1 MLVFLTLLS
10 VGAIVAIVVTQEPT
24 AAGVLIV
31 IAAASVATAALA
43 ALLLLRYASA
53 GRSVRARISRFAAL
67 RRGIEL
73 GAIVG
78 LVATLR
84 VIDGLTPLTALF
96 VVLSFAI
103 AEYVLS
109 SGASRS
115 A

>member
-1 MLVFLTLLS
+1 MLVFLLVLS
-10 VGAIVAIVVTQEPT
+10 LGAIAAVVITQEPT
-24 AAGVLIV
+24 PAGVVGV
-31 IAAASVATAALA
+31 IAAASVATAAIG
-43 ALLLLRYASA
+43 ALVLLRYAPL
-53 GRSVRARISRFAAL
+53 GRSIRARVSRFAAL

-73 GAIVG
+73 GAIIG
-78 LVATLR
+78 LIATLR

>member
-1 MLVFLTLLS
+1 MLVFLAVLS
-10 VGAIVAIVVTQEPT
+10 LGAIAALVVTQEPT
-24 AAGVLIV
+24 PAGVLGV
-31 IAAASVATAALA
+31 IAAASVATAALT
-43 ALLLLRYASA
+43 ALILLRYAA
-53 GRSVRARISRFAAL
+53 VGRSVRARISRFAAL

-78 LVATLR
+78 LIATLR
-84 VIDGLTPLTALF
+84 LIDGLTPLTALF

>member
-1 MLVFLTLLS
+1 M
-10 VGAIVAIVVTQEPT
+10 
-24 AAGVLIV
+24 
-31 IAAASVATAALA
+31 ATAALG
-43 ALLLLRYASA
+43 ALVLLRYAGV
-53 GRSVRARISRFAAL
+53 GRSVRARVSRFVAL
-67 RRGIEL
+67 RRGVEL

-78 LVATLR
+78 LIATLR
-84 VIDGLTPLTALF
+84 LIDGLTPLTALF

>member
-1 MLVFLTLLS
+1 MLIFLAVLS
-10 VGAIVAIVVTQEPT
+10 LGAIAAIVVTQEPT
-24 AAGVLIV
+24 PAGVVGV
-31 IAAASVATAALA
+31 IAAASVAAASIG
-43 ALLLLRYASA
+43 ALLLLRYAPV
-53 GRSVRARISRFAAL
+53 GRSVRARVARFAAV

-78 LVATLR
+78 LIGTLR

-109 SGASRS
+109 TGVSRS

>member
-1 MLVFLTLLS
+1 MLVFLAILS
-10 VGAIVAIVVTQEPT
+10 VGAIVAVVLTQEPT
-24 AAGVLIV
+24 PAGVVAV
-31 IAAASVATAALA
+31 IAAASVAISALA
-43 ALLLLRYASA
+43 ALVLLRYAAA
-53 GRSVRARISRFAAL
+53 GRSIRARISRFAAL

-73 GAIVG
+73 GAIIG
-78 LVATLR
+78 LIATLR

-109 SGASRS
+109 AGASRS